1 MGRNHS
7 KARREGDVLGVGGQ
21 GQNRNKRRQKLLT
34 YSSEC
39 SHPEPCSRSKAGSGS
54 RLSCKLYPKKASL
67 GVIVKVERGS
77 EGSALRQD
85 ISRFTKMIDISPACL
100 MGPLKHI
107 SCSKTAL
114 ENVTVLV
121 EVIQSIWFD
130 TEAFRAENNN
140 NNSTVLQKKI
150 IGV

>member
-1 MGRNHS
+1 
-7 KARREGDVLGVGGQ
+7 
-21 GQNRNKRRQKLLT
+21 
-34 YSSEC
+34 
-39 SHPEPCSRSKAGSGS
+39 
-54 RLSCKLYPKKASL
+54 
-67 GVIVKVERGS
+67 
-77 EGSALRQD
+77 
-85 ISRFTKMIDISPACL
+85 